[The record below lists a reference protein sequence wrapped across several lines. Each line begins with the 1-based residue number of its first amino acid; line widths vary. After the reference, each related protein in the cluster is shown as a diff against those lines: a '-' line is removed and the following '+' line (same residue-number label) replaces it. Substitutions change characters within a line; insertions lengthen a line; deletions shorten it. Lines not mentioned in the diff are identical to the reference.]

1 MVVWIWILWFGN
13 KAELFDLSWASILVD
28 MAQTV
33 TTLFVVLEMSHRLS
47 LGRLQMQ
54 VDWNPVGMM
63 KEAYHSLKL
72 MISES
77 EIAVMRA
84 TSTQVM
90 KSLQSLTEIVT
101 VLILGL
107 LIFEIGPAADS
118 LLFNEI
124 ALRLFSIYV
133 LQICARGYVYSQK
146 SA

>member
-1 MVVWIWILWFGN
+1 
-13 KAELFDLSWASILVD
+13 
-28 MAQTV
+28 
-33 TTLFVVLEMSHRLS
+33 MSHRLS

-54 VDWNPVGMM
+54 VDWNPMGMM

-72 MISES
+72 MVSES

-101 VLILGL
+101 VLVLGL
-107 LIFEIGPAADS
+107 LIFEIGPAADT

-146 SA
+146 NA